1 MLYLIESYMK
11 TNGLIIAMLGVGII
25 ASLCMYRYARSA
37 QGENMRRAMM
47 QKLQESNKWAE
58 HLVEHT
64 RQKAMEVGVGT
75 ADRISQKARDAAE
88 RMQRHMNAIA
98 VE

>member
-1 MLYLIESYMK
+1 
-11 TNGLIIAMLGVGII
+11 
-25 ASLCMYRYARSA
+25 MYGRS
-37 QGENMRRAMM
+37 QLTRRPIKPITDDELQLMELPQSFSRKDL